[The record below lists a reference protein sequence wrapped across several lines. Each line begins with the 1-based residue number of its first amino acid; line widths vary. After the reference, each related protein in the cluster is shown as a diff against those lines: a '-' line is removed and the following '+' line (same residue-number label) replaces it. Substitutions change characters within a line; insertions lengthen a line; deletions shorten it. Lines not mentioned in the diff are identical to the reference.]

1 MLSDLRQISVTIA
14 LASLLVGCAAE
25 SHVLVGTQRP
35 AISPDQVRV
44 YLHPPVRYE
53 EVAIIDASS
62 RGSPAFTDQQKMN
75 KVIDRLKDEAAS
87 LGANGILLEGVGDQ
101 QAGSVGTGFGS
112 ATATGNSAY
121 GTGFGLSAGVFIK
134 EGKGMA
140 IFVPSE

>member
-101 QAGSVGTGFGS
+101 QAGTVGTGFGS
-112 ATATGNSAY
+112 ATATGNTAY
-121 GTGFGLSAGVFIK
+121 GSSFGVSAAAFMK
-134 EGKGMA
+134 TGKGLA
-140 IFVPSE
+140 IFVPPQ